1 MFHYGL
7 LIRTGPILSFVAP
20 HFATT
25 SYISST
31 VMTPPD
37 WADVYHVYRRARYK
51 VDYHLIELRRKYYS
65 NSRNPRVIHSK
76 LKRGILTTLR
86 TCPNDKYLAK
96 PGEYLSIEGAEPEP
110 QSEPFDDL
118 VDLYLEEPEEPLVDL
133 EDTRS
138 ATDHENGPSAEIMSA
153 ETPATQF
160 TPLSNDE
167 FVLGSKS
174 DLNLHF
180 DKMAATPA
188 KTESP
193 AKYKPSMSDLQKVWS
208 RLPFTQYKLQSIM
221 KRNAAATATTES
233 VEAYQIT
240 KCAQSED
247 RRVWKTVLNDV
258 SLSAARLSTGSDVG
272 SKDEFENLSG
282 DFTDYKR
289 KPVDVFADTLVRGR
303 AKFHGRA

>member
-1 MFHYGL
+1 
-7 LIRTGPILSFVAP
+7 
-20 HFATT
+20 
-25 SYISST
+25 
-31 VMTPPD
+31 MTPPD

-76 LKRGILTTLR
+76 LKTGILTTLR

-96 PGEYLSIEGAEPEP
+96 PGEYLSIEGEESDPQSDP
-110 QSEPFDDL
+110 QSEPIDDL

-133 EDTRS
+133 EDIAS
-138 ATDHENGPSAEIMSA
+138 ATDDENRPSAEIMSA
-153 ETPATQF
+153 DTPATQVS
-160 TPLSNDE
+160 PISNDE
-167 FVLGSKS
+167 FALGSKS
-174 DLNLHF
+174 DLNLHL
-180 DKMAATPA
+180 DKMAATPV
-188 KTESP
+188 KTGSP
-193 AKYKPSMSDLQKVWS
+193 AKSRPSMSDLQRVWS

-221 KRNAAATATTES
+221 KRNASATATTES

-303 AKFHGRA
+303 AKFHGKA